1 MDLIEG
7 IETLLLVAAVV
18 AMLTRRLR
26 VPYSVGLVLTG
37 VVLASLPHAPV
48 VVLTRDVIYLALLP
62 PLVFEAALVLPWHE
76 LRRELLVVST
86 IASIG
91 LLLAAAVTAVGMR
104 MALDWPWISAA
115 AFGALIA
122 ATDPVSVIAIFKEAG
137 VTGRLRILVEA
148 ESLFND
154 GVAAVAFAAVLGVAG
169 SLDGAASMSSKS
181 SAGEV
186 GLELLRAIGGGVA
199 CGALVALAA
208 RWLAGKAAETL
219 VETTFTTVAA
229 YGAFLLAEHLRASG
243 VVSTLTCGLIIG
255 NSLYSGRGA
264 ATVRT
269 AIETFWEYI
278 AFIANSLIFLL
289 IGMRLAQQDFAGA
302 GPAALVAIGC
312 VFAGRAAAVYPIGGL
327 LAATRWR
334 VPLRQQHVLF
344 WGGLRGALALALA
357 LSLPESMPRRD
368 LIITL
373 AFAVVAFSIVVQG
386 LTVAPLLRRLGEIG
400 PGRSARSSGRRNM
413 G

>member
-1 MDLIEG
+1 MELIER

-18 AMLTRRLR
+18 AMLTRRMR

-37 VVLASLPHAPV
+37 AVLASLPHSPRVA
-48 VVLTRDVIYLALLP
+48 LTRDVIYLGLLP
-62 PLVFEAALVLPWHE
+62 PLVFDAALFLPWRE

-91 LLLAAAVTAVGMR
+91 LVLAAAVTAVGMR
-104 MALDWPWISAA
+104 MLLGWPWISAA
-115 AFGALIA
+115 AFGVLIA
-122 ATDPVSVIAIFKEAG
+122 ATDPVAVIAIFKEAG
-137 VTGRLRILVEA
+137 ATGRLRILVEA

-154 GVAAVAFAAVLGVAG
+154 GVAAVAFAAVVAMPALPGSSDGTTSAG
-169 SLDGAASMSSKS
+169 SIALD
-181 SAGEV
+181 
-186 GLELLRAIGGGVA
+186 LLRAIGGGVA
-199 CGALVALAA
+199 CGALVALAM

-219 VETTFTTVAA
+219 VKTTFTTVAA

-255 NSLYSGRGA
+255 NQLSSERVA
-264 ATVRT
+264 DTVRT
-269 AIETFWEYI
+269 AIETLWEYI
-278 AFIANSLIFLL
+278 AFIANSMIFLL

-312 VFAGRAAAVYPIGGL
+312 VLAGRAAAVYPIGGL
-327 LAATRWR
+327 LAASRWR

-357 LSLPESMPRRD
+357 LSLPESMPLRD
-368 LIITL
+368 LIVTL

-386 LTVAPLLRRLGEIG
+386 MTIAPLLRRLGEIG
-400 PGRSARSSGRRNM
+400 PGRSARSRGRRNM